1 MDQLLWQHVGG
12 GGGGVWGWGR
22 GWGTGGGGGGHGD
35 MYIHNYTLEGSLWQ
49 ECTHTYIYI
58 YIHIQPHSMAV
69 FIWEFMCDERFV
81 HGQLCNET
89 KDVAVWIRVQVF
101 MVLTWGPGEVVA
113 VLLHLL
119 IICSVAIW
127 A

>member
-1 MDQLLWQHVGG
+1 MGVCGDG
-12 GGGGVWGWGR
+12 GGGGVRVGVGVGMGICIFTITLWRVRSGR
-22 GWGTGGGGGGHGD
+22 NVH
-35 MYIHNYTLEGSLWQ
+35 IH
-49 ECTHTYIYI
+49 IYI